1 MNRAIQTPA
10 APKAVGPYSQGI
22 QAGVSGAGQLV
33 FTACQV
39 AIDPA
44 TGKLTGGDVA
54 AQTEQVLRNVAAI
67 LAAAGLT
74 MADVVRT
81 TVFLTAMSD
90 FPAMNE
96 VYARQFPAP
105 PPARTTVAVSGLPLG
120 GLVGIDTIAVRSS

>member
-10 APKAVGPYSQGI
+10 APKAVGPYSQAM
-22 QAGVSGAGQLV
+22 QAEVAGAGQFV

-44 TGKLTGGDVA
+44 TGKLAGEDVA
-54 AQTEQVLRNVAAI
+54 AQTEQVLKNVRAI
-67 LAAAGLT
+67 LEAAGLG

-81 TVFLTAMSD
+81 TVFLLGMSD

-96 VYARQFPAP
+96 VYARHFPAS
-105 PPARTTVAVSGLPLG
+105 PPARSTVAVRELPLG
-120 GLVGIDTIAVRSS
+120 ARVGIDAIAIRST